1 MLSSWCLLLEIH
13 FTLVV
18 EKHDRR
24 RKFFHRRI
32 LLLQLLPNRLLNP
45 LELLSHHFQ
54 A

>member
-1 MLSSWCLLLEIH
+1 MLSSRCLLLEIH

-24 RKFFHRRI
+24 RKFSHRRI
-32 LLLQLLPNRLLNP
+32 LLLQLLPGRLINP
-45 LELLSHHFQ
+45 PELQSHHFQ